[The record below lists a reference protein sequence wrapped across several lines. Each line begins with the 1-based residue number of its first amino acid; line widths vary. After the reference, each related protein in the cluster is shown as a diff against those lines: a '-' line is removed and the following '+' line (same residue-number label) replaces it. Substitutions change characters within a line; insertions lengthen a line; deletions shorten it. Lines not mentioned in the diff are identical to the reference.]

1 MIGAQ
6 PQLGQKPGQNTEG
19 IFVSFFL
26 RRWYSPDKYYSAGG
40 HSIQA
45 ARPKKQFL
53 RKRKEGRV
61 PKGISL
67 GGLAPFIILWGPLIM
82 AVTINCNVRLSG
94 EYFHRAKNH
103 IQEEMKLLEEQV
115 GLSPQ
120 AQRLYRRLE
129 AAYIRFQQTKLLRDA
144 LECARIRG

>member
-1 MIGAQ
+1 MCLFSKEVVLTGQIL
-6 PQLGQKPGQNTEG
+6 LGGRPFDTGR
-19 IFVSFFL
+19 S
-26 RRWYSPDKYYSAGG
+26 
-40 HSIQA
+40 
-45 ARPKKQFL
+45 PKKTISKKT
-53 RKRKEGRV
+53 KRKEGRV

-82 AVTINCNVRLSG
+82 AVTINCNIRLSG

-129 AAYIRFQQTKLLRDA
+129 AAYIRFTETGLLRDA

>member
-1 MIGAQ
+1 
-6 PQLGQKPGQNTEG
+6 
-19 IFVSFFL
+19 
-26 RRWYSPDKYYSAGG
+26 
-40 HSIQA
+40 
-45 ARPKKQFL
+45 
-53 RKRKEGRV
+53 
-61 PKGISL
+61 
-67 GGLAPFIILWGPLIM
+67 M
-82 AVTINCNVRLSG
+82 AVTINCRLSG